1 MIILGITGGIGSGK
15 STLTEIFRSLN
26 CPVFNSDLEA
36 KRILHEQTLQ
46 PDLIKLFGEEVIK
59 NTQVDRK
66 LIASQVFSDASKLEE
81 LNALIHPKVGE
92 AFEKFKAKHANSP
105 LIIKEAAILFETGI
119 YKQNDYNLLVTAPE
133 DLRIQR
139 VVQRDKISEAEV
151 QQRMRNQWPD
161 EKKIPLADFIIDN
174 SGERF
179 LIPQVLSI
187 HKELKNKLSYA

>member
-1 MIILGITGGIGSGK
+1 MIILGITGGIGTGK

-26 CPVFNSDLEA
+26 YPAFNSDLEA
-36 KRILHEQTLQ
+36 KRILNQEALQ
-46 PDLIKLFGEEVIK
+46 PELIKLFGEEVIK

-139 VVQRDKISEAEV
+139 VIQRDEISEAEV

-174 SGERF
+174 SGEHF

>member
-26 CPVFNSDLEA
+26 CPVFNSDKEA
-36 KRILHEQTLQ
+36 RDILNRKELQ
-46 PDLIKLFGEEVIK
+46 PKLISLFGEELIREGK
-59 NTQVDRK
+59 VDRK
-66 LIASQVFSDASKLEE
+66 HIASQVFKDRSKLDE
-81 LNALIHPKVGE
+81 LNNLIHPKVGK
-92 AFEKFKAKHANSP
+92 AFESFRSKHQKAP
-105 LIIKEAAILFETGI
+105 LIIKEAAIVFETGT
-119 YKQNDYNLLVTAPE
+119 YKQNDYNILVTAPE
-133 DLRIQR
+133 ELRVQR
-139 VVQRDKISEAEV
+139 VVQRDEISKEDV